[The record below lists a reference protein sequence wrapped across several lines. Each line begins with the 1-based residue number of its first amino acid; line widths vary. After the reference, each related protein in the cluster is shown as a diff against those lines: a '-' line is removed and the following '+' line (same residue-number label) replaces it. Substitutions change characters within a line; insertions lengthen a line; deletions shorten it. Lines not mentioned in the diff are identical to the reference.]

1 MTKIV
6 LFLFMVLLIQ
16 NAYAFDFHGIKSG
29 MFENDVMISFKNAG
43 GYKFPSTSGNKEVMR
58 FNDKYIKKAPNNVEF
73 SYTHDSILY
82 EMVLTYDDIKNKIEK
97 DAFISAMK
105 RKYNSNFEEIHVY
118 GDLYIL
124 KFVLRDESIVQQ
136 ELNYYINSFVDKI

>member
-1 MTKIV
+1 MKKIV
-6 LFLFMVLLIQ
+6 LFLFMVLLSQ

-29 MFENDVMISFKNAG
+29 MFENDVMIAFKNAG
-43 GYKFPSTSGNKEVMR
+43 GYNFPNTNDNKEVMK

-97 DAFISAMK
+97 DAFIHAMK

-118 GDLYIL
+118 EDIYLL
-124 KFVLRDESIVQQ
+124 KFVFRDESIVQK

>member
-1 MTKIV
+1 MKKIV

-29 MFENDVMISFKNAG
+29 MFKNDVMIAFKNAG
-43 GYKFPSTSGNKEVMR
+43 GYKFPSTNGNEEVMR
-58 FNDKYIKKAPNNVEF
+58 FKDKIIKKAPNNVEF
-73 SYTHDSILY
+73 FYTHDSILY

-97 DAFISAMK
+97 DAFITAMK
-105 RKYNSNFEEIHVY
+105 RKYNSYFEEIHVY
-118 GDLYIL
+118 EDLYVL

-136 ELNYYINSFVDKI
+136 EMNYYINSFVDKI

>member
-1 MTKIV
+1 MKKIV
-6 LFLFMVLLIQ
+6 LFLFMVLLSQ

-29 MFENDVMISFKNAG
+29 MFENDVMIAFKNAG
-43 GYKFPSTSGNKEVMR
+43 GYNFPNTNDNEEVMK

-97 DAFISAMK
+97 DAFIHAMK

-118 GDLYIL
+118 EDLYLL
-124 KFVLRDESIVQQ
+124 KFVLLDESILQK